1 MDTFRKMLD
10 DRIGMFVHYGIYSA
24 FAGKYKGEQI
34 EGLGEWIQRRAE
46 IPISEY
52 EKIGREKF
60 LPEKD
65 FAQRLVKSA
74 KAAGIRYIV
83 LTSKHHDGFAL
94 FKTAV
99 DSYNSYDFFGRD
111 LCAELVSACRSEG
124 LDVGFYYSHTLD
136 WHEKNAAGN
145 VTVSGAHKA
154 DNRNFWDF
162 PDDNID
168 FEEYFE
174 RKCLPQVRELLIG
187 YGNIKLIWFDYPHDI
202 TYEQSLRLKN
212 LVKELQP
219 NCLINSRI
227 GYGLCDYYSMG
238 DNSLPIQPNGV
249 NNECLI
255 TLNDT
260 WGYKESDNA
269 WKPTDDVIEILCRA
283 ITSDSVLLV
292 NVGPYSNGYL
302 TPETEEILRGISEW
316 TERNSEAIYGGVSG
330 NPLSTVFEWGYV
342 AVKAERLFLF
352 VKDGGVGTLKLSGI
366 ENADVKSARLL
377 GSDISV
383 EAYMNEDE
391 LTVICPKT
399 NMPFPVIEI
408 LFSTVP
414 HYSKFIKQNGSVL
427 NLPIQKANVLHGGIE
442 PTPILVEND
451 YYHNDYGKRGLSVN
465 CENALHAWTK
475 QSDEIVWDA
484 YISKSGIYTAEIV
497 SAPCD
502 TDTNFTL
509 SLGEVGYSL
518 CNGWDREFRISLTGE
533 QNKRFVKELKGIEI
547 DSPGRYRIKL
557 TMDADGKGLALT
569 EIRFTLEK

>member
-1 MDTFRKMLD
+1 MDAFRKMLD

-24 FAGKYKGEQI
+24 LAGKYKGEEI

-46 IPISEY
+46 ISISEY

-60 LPEKD
+60 LPKKD
-65 FAQRLVKSA
+65 FAERLVKSA

-83 LTSKHHDGFAL
+83 LTSKHHDGFSL

-99 DSYNSYDFFGRD
+99 DGYNSYDFFGRD
-111 LCAELVSACRSEG
+111 LCAELVEASRSEG
-124 LDVGFYYSHTLD
+124 LEVGFYYSHTLD
-136 WHEKNAAGN
+136 WHEKNAGGN
-145 VTVSGAHKA
+145 VTVSGAHKT

-162 PDDNID
+162 PNDGID

-174 RKCLPQVRELLIG
+174 RKCLPQVRELLTG

-212 LVKELQP
+212 LVKEIQP
-219 NCLINSRI
+219 DCLINSRI

-269 WKPTDDVIEILCRA
+269 WKPTEDVIEILCRA
-283 ITSDSVLLV
+283 VTSDSVLLV
-292 NVGPYSNGYL
+292 NVGPYSTGYL

-316 TERNSEAIYGGVSG
+316 TERNAEAIYDGVSG

-342 AVKAERLFLF
+342 AAKADRLFLF
-352 VKDGGVGTLKLSGI
+352 VKDDGVGTVKLSGI
-366 ENADVKSARLL
+366 ENADVKSARVL
-377 GSDISV
+377 GSDIRV

-391 LTVICPKT
+391 LTVVCPKT
-399 NMPFPVIEI
+399 GMSFSVIEI
-408 LFSTVP
+408 LFSSVP
-414 HYSKFIKQNGSVL
+414 NYSKFIKQNGDVL
-427 NLPIQKANVLHGGIE
+427 NLPIQKASVSRGGSE
-442 PTPILVEND
+442 PIPVPVEND
-451 YYHNDYGKRGLSVN
+451 YYHSDYGKKGLSVN
-465 CENALHAWTK
+465 CENTLHAWTK

-484 YISKSGIYTAEIV
+484 YIVKSGVYTAEIV

-502 TDTNFTL
+502 TDRKFIL
-509 SLGEVGYSL
+509 SVDEVAYPL
-518 CNGWDREFRISLTGE
+518 CDGWDREFRISLTGD
-533 QNKRFVKELKGIEI
+533 QNKRFVKELKGIAI
-547 DSPGRYRIKL
+547 NSSGRHRIKI
-557 TMDADGKGLALT
+557 TMDTDGEGLALT